1 MIAHMDAPER
11 GALTLVR
18 LIGVV
23 FVFASI
29 FELGLYWAKCA
40 NPRHPLPVEAIPCA
54 LKLIPA
60 AIGLV
65 ILIKAKAIAEWISN
79 ILDD

>member
-1 MIAHMDAPER
+1 MTARMDAPDR

-18 LIGVV
+18 LVGVL
-23 FVFASI
+23 FVVASVL
-29 FELGLYWAKCA
+29 ELGLYWAKCA
-40 NPRHPLPVEAIPCA
+40 NPRHPVPVEVIPCA

-65 ILIKAKAIAEWISN
+65 ILIRAKALAEWISN